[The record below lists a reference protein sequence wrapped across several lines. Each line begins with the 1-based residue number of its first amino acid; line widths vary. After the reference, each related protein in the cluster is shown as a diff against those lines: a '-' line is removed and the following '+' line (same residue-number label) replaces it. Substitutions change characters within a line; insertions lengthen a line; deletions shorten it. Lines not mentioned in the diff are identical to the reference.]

1 MDAFDADV
9 LIYAANSE
17 DPVGAIILANLPPL
31 HNGKPTGVGSVLLL
45 AEVLTKPTRSGET
58 DEILALAIIL
68 SRLDLKPADRAT
80 AELAVTIGAAYGLR
94 AADAIHLACAVNAG
108 ADRFITNNKKDFPK
122 SISEIDITYPEDLSL
137 DFATKPIA

>member
-9 LIYAANSE
+9 LIYAANPR
-17 DPVGAIILANLPPL
+17 DAVGAVVLANLPPL

-45 AEVLTKPTRSGET
+45 AEVLTKPTRSGDT
-58 DEILALAIIL
+58 DEIVALAVIL
-68 SRLDLKPADRAT
+68 SRLDLKPVDRAT

-122 SISEIDITYPEDLSL
+122 SIAEIDITYPEDLS
-137 DFATKPIA
+137 A

>member
-9 LIYAANSE
+9 LIYAANPR
-17 DPVGAIILANLPPL
+17 DTVGAVVLANLPPL
-31 HNGKPTGVGSVLLL
+31 RDGKPTGVGSVLLL
-45 AEVLTKPTRSGET
+45 AEVLTKPTRSGDT
-58 DEILALAIIL
+58 DEILALAVIL
-68 SRLDLKPADRAT
+68 SRLDLKPVDRAT

-122 SISEIDITYPEDLSL
+122 SIAEIDITYPEGLS
-137 DFATKPIA
+137 A